1 MATITLFFYRNKV
14 YKNNKPQISEKS
26 KERLEAQLSNI
37 GHLFLSLNLQ
47 AQNPEIGSKQA
58 YFDQI

>member
-14 YKNNKPQISEKS
+14 YKNNKPQEKS

-58 YFDQI
+58 YFDQF